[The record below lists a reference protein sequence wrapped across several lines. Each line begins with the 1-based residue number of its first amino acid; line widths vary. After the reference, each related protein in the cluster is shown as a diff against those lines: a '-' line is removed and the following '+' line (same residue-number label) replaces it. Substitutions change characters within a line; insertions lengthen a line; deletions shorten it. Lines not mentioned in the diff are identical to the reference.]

1 MDSDTKSFYNILR
14 TSSKDLYAKGL
25 LYSTSN
31 ASYGKIK
38 VQMCNFTDPA
48 LDCANQSEIENFCA
62 QGRIFLFIENIYD
75 TTAFSQ
81 QDDSNSP
88 KFFIYNFFL
97 EPYLYKRITFNFQV
111 VKTVVEPDYFFRF
124 FS

>member
-14 TSSKDLYAKGL
+14 TSSHKLYAKGL

-38 VQMCNFTDPA
+38 IQMCNFEDPA
-48 LDCANQSEIENFCA
+48 GSCATQSDIEKFCA

-97 EPYLYKRITFNFQV
+97 EPY
-111 VKTVVEPDYFFRF
+111 
-124 FS
+124 